1 MFLFCNKPIETFEL
15 YIYFIPKSYKNAKQ
29 GKISACADDKPGY
42 VFSGLSVVAS
52 TSGTAEQL

>member
-15 YIYFIPKSYKNAKQ
+15 YIYFIPKSNKNAKQ

-52 TSGTAEQL
+52 TSGTGEQL